1 MASNIIDG
9 QFAKLSLD
17 IGGSLTKVASLGNDN
32 QNLGLQAFP
41 TQELPHYLGQF
52 AELHKDKQGRPVI
65 SVTGGGAQ
73 KFSGAI
79 KAVLGEDVHQV
90 DEMQAL
96 ASGVAAAI
104 EKEAFYFDT
113 TTGSLKALPLFS
125 EDEFL
130 VVNVGSGVS
139 IIKAS
144 KAGKA
149 ERLAGTSIGGGTLV
163 GLMRHC
169 YGQDVGFHEIVV
181 DCISGDNRNVDLL
194 VGDIYGNDYLPGLSS
209 DIVASSFGK
218 VSSASKRE
226 DFASGILQMVV
237 NNFTELAW
245 LVSDKASPSS
255 KKVVFT
261 GSFYEGEGEVFR
273 ELTGRALMHW
283 DSSLQAVF
291 IPHSGFTTAI
301 GALLHRD
308 RMH

>member
-1 MASNIIDG
+1 MASNIDG
-9 QFAKLSLD
+9 RHARLSLD
-17 IGGSLTKVASLGNDN
+17 IGGSLTKVASQDDDY
-32 QNLGLQAFP
+32 QNLGLQTFP
-41 TQELPHYLGQF
+41 TQELPQYLGQF
-52 AELHKDKQGRPVI
+52 AELYKDKQRPVI

-73 KFSGAI
+73 KFKTAI
-79 KAVLGEDVHQV
+79 KAALGEDVHQV

-104 EKEAFYFDT
+104 EKEAFVFDT
-113 TTGSLKALPLFS
+113 TSGTIKALPQFP
-125 EDEFL
+125 EEEFL
-130 VVNVGSGVS
+130 VVNVGSGIS
-139 IIKAS
+139 IIKATKS
-144 KAGKA
+144 GKA

-169 YGQDVGFHEIVV
+169 YGQDVAFHEIVV

-194 VGDIYGNDYLPGLSS
+194 VGDIYGKDYLPGLSS

-218 VSSASKRE
+218 VSASSKRE
-226 DFASGILQMVV
+226 DFASGILQMIV

-245 LVSDKASPSS
+245 LVSDKVAPSKS
-255 KKVVFT
+255 VVFS

-283 DSSLQAVF
+283 DSALQAVF

-301 GALLHRD
+301 GALLHRGQ
-308 RMH
+308 MH